1 MGGGQ
6 DGNKVRHGLVGD
18 DDEYDG
24 VHNKENELEKYKRE
38 L

>member
-1 MGGGQ
+1 M
-6 DGNKVRHGLVGD
+6 NKVRHGLVG